1 MIAIIWRYEVRDA
14 HRAEFE
20 STYGRE
26 GDWAQLFAR
35 TEGYLGTE
43 LMRAEDGAYATVDRW
58 RARSDF
64 DEFLTEHRDAY
75 QALDRVTETWTV
87 REERIGLFEVVA

>member
-1 MIAIIWRYEVRDA
+1 MIAIIWRYEVRDE

-20 STYGRE
+20 ATYGPQ
-26 GDWAQLFAR
+26 GDWARMFAR

-58 RARSDF
+58 RRQADF
-64 DEFLTEHRDAY
+64 EAFIAEHRADY
-75 QALDRVTETWTV
+75 EALDRVTEAWTV
-87 REERIGLFEVVA
+87 REEKIGLFEVMG